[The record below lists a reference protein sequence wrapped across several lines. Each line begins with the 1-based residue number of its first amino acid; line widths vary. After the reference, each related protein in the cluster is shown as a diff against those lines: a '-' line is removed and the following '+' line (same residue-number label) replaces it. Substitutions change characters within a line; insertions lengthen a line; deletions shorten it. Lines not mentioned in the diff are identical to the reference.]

1 MKKIKEYLKDNIIVV
16 LVSAVSALL
25 VINIAFMYQ
34 NKVTIER
41 NNIIKENA
49 EDMIKDVGLLTNFLK
64 DVDLGVRA
72 YGLTKKQDMLG
83 PRNNAEE
90 WFFKHVQ
97 DIEQRLTAEGYDISS
112 LEDVNKMFRGY
123 LDFTQKMIEQAD
135 LDSMNTFKN
144 MLAEDR
150 GLAVWKSMMD
160 VMLKVMDYEKA
171 KSEAA
176 EESYKAAV
184 KNNLYLGLFII
195 VLALPTLAFIV
206 VKIKRD
212 NQGRQKLLAELE
224 ANNRKYIFNPG
235 AEVHFS
241 NQETMIEHS
250 IQNLQQASEFI
261 EHISDGDYEAEWKGL
276 NDENKVVN
284 ETNLAGRLTR
294 MRDQLKHMKREEEA
308 RLWSNEGLTRISEIV
323 RNNQNDFMVLSNEV
337 IRFLT
342 KYMGAQQGGLFVLRN
357 DANDKYLEL
366 AACHAYDRRKFVERR
381 IPIGVGLLGQTFLE
395 GETTM
400 LTKLPQGYTYIT
412 SGMGEATPGCLLIV
426 PMKYNDVTEAVA
438 EIAGLET
445 FEKHQ
450 IAFIEKAGEFVAS
463 ALQGARTTEEMKHL
477 LETSQR
483 QAADMRAT
491 EEELRQ
497 NVEELMATR
506 EALERKLSEAV

>member
-1 MKKIKEYLKDNIIVV
+1 MKKIIKYLKDNIVTV
-16 LVSAVSALL
+16 LVSAVSTLL

-34 NKVTIER
+34 NKETIER
-41 NNIIKENA
+41 NNIVKVNA
-49 EDMIKDVGLLTNFLK
+49 EDMIKDVGMLTNFLK

-72 YGLTKKQDMLG
+72 YGITKNQDMLG
-83 PRNNAEE
+83 PAKTSEHY
-90 WFFKHVQ
+90 FFTHIK
-97 DIEQRLTAEGYDISS
+97 DIEERLAGEGYDISG
-112 LEDVNKMFRGY
+112 LEDVSNLFRGY
-123 LDFTQKMIEQAD
+123 LDFSHKMVEQVD
-135 LDSMNTFKN
+135 LDSMNTFKS
-144 MLAEDR
+144 MMAEDR
-150 GLAVWKSMMD
+150 GLAVWKRMMD
-160 VMLKVMDYEKA
+160 VVLQVMDYEKE
-171 KSEAA
+171 KSKGA
-176 EESYKAAV
+176 EESYNAAV
-184 KNNLYLGLFII
+184 RNNLYLELFII

-206 VKIKRD
+206 IKIKRD

-235 AEVHFS
+235 AEVQFN
-241 NQETMIEHS
+241 NQQAMIEHS
-250 IQNLQQASEFI
+250 ILNLQQASEFI

-276 NDENKVVN
+276 NEENKVVN

-294 MRDQLKHMKREEEA
+294 MRDQLKHMKHEEEA

-323 RNNQNDFMVLSNEV
+323 RNNQNDFTVLSNEV

-342 KYMGAQQGGLFVLRN
+342 KYMDAQQGGLFVLKN

-366 AACHAYDRRKFVERR
+366 AACHAYDRKKFVERK
-381 IPIGVGLLGQTFLE
+381 IPLGVGLLGQTFLE

-426 PMKYNDVTEAVA
+426 PMKYNDITEAVV
-438 EIAGLET
+438 EIAGLDV
-445 FEKHQ
+445 FDKHQ
-450 IAFIEKAGEFVAS
+450 IAFMEKAGEFVAS

-506 EALERKLSEAV
+506 EALERKLSEAA